1 MAPDYRDDVRRGTG
15 RGDADASPAH
25 ETSPIDPQ
33 RIWEG
38 VAARIWAV
46 PVSWPERIA
55 GNLLRSPALAR
66 ALVTTP
72 ALFLS
77 WALATAAVLAVGVL
91 ATPVSGVPLVAL
103 VAPALAGGGIAYA
116 YGPGADSAYELSRTM
131 AVSDRMVLLVRSL
144 VVYGLNTAF
153 GLIASLF
160 TAASLGVTV
169 GWLVPMTAVCAL
181 ALAAATLARSA
192 NVGAGA
198 ALLTWATVV
207 LAAKIQTGAYSA
219 AVTSEALIP
228 AYLVATTA
236 LVFFVLYA
244 TSRKGP
250 AWR

>member
-1 MAPDYRDDVRRGTG
+1 M
-15 RGDADASPAH
+15 
-25 ETSPIDPQ
+25 
-33 RIWEG
+33 
-38 VAARIWAV
+38 AARIWAV
-46 PVSWPERIA
+46 PVSWPERTA

-77 WALATAAVLAVGVL
+77 WALATTAVLTVGVL

-103 VAPALAGGGIAYA
+103 IAPALAGTGIAYA
-116 YGPGADSAYELSRTM
+116 YGPGGDPAFELSRTM
-131 AVSDRMVLLVRSL
+131 PISDRMVLLVRAL
-144 VVYGLNTAF
+144 AVYGLNGAL
-153 GLIASLF
+153 GLVASLF
-160 TAASLGVTV
+160 IPAPVGVTV
-169 GWLVPMTAVCAL
+169 SWLVPMTAVCAL
-181 ALAAATLARSA
+181 ALAAATLARSP

-207 LAAKIQTGAYSA
+207 LAAKIRTGAYSA
-219 AVTSEALIP
+219 AVASEALIP
-228 AYLVATTA
+228 AYLVATAA